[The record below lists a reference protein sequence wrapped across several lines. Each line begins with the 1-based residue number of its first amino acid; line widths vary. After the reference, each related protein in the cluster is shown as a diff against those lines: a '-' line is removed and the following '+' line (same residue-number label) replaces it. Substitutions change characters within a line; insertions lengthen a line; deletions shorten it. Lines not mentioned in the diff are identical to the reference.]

1 MTKSELIEE
10 IVQKHLDSEDRPV
23 IVANGLSSSAF
34 DIYFEQLAVLK
45 NSFKQTLQNLSDE
58 DLSAFIHH
66 RARGQTYARGESP
79 VQDAIWDSH
88 FPKRPHWCA
97 DGFEVEGKLP
107 DYPHWARRKG
117 YRINEMTALALG
129 FEPYEIDSVADWCV
143 ETSSAV
149 SERFFKVNQLVV
161 EYFPHATDQLS
172 SVSPVKFCD
181 WAQGLKID
189 LPVNLI
195 AAINEIHGTSFKSSN
210 LSKKQIKAGVEQRE
224 RQSLL
229 SLVIGM
235 AKMGYRYDP
244 SKVRNDAVGE
254 IQADL
259 DSCGVGLDSKTIR
272 SYLKEASALLPEIN
286 ERE

>member
-1 MTKSELIEE
+1 VFE
-10 IVQKHLDSEDRPV
+10 DSEDRPV
-23 IVANGLSSSAF
+23 IVANELSSSAF
-34 DIYFEQLAVLK
+34 DNYFEQLAVLI
-45 NSFKQTLQNLSDE
+45 NSFKQTLQTFTDD
-58 DLSAFIHH
+58 DLRDFLQY
-66 RARGQTYARGESP
+66 RARGRVHARGKNP
-79 VQDAIWDSH
+79 VQDAIWDTH

-149 SERFFKVNQLVV
+149 SERFFKVNQLVA
-161 EYFPHATDQLS
+161 EYFPHATDKLS
-172 SVSPVKFCD
+172 SVSPVKFCE

-195 AAINEIHGTSFKSSN
+195 AAINEIHGTSFKSTN
-210 LSKKQIKAGVEQRE
+210 LSQKQIKASVEQRE

-235 AKMGYRYDP
+235 AKGGYSYDP
-244 SKVRNDAVGE
+244 SKARNDAVGD

-259 DSCGVGLDSKTIR
+259 DSFGIGLDAKTIR
-272 SYLKEASALLPEIN
+272 RYLKEASVLLSEVD